1 MSPNLEQS
9 YKFLLQISEIT
20 YTSLKFWVIN
30 IPSLYASDL
39 SSGQFAKSAKFA
51 KFVLHIDL
59 SGIAV
64 YLGWKTGAVFT
75 HTPNPN
81 THSRL
86 SDTAVT
92 AN

>member
-51 KFVLHIDL
+51 NDFIEKRSHANKQRQRHDDEVSTLIFMYYRIDL
-59 SGIAV
+59 
-64 YLGWKTGAVFT
+64 
-75 HTPNPN
+75 
-81 THSRL
+81 
-86 SDTAVT
+86 
-92 AN
+92 